1 MRVLLSD
8 QEKRSART
16 EIVYRGPL
24 IAPVNE
30 GQEVGFMRLTI
41 DGKVISRV
49 PLITGANV
57 STSPDMWRK
66 ALDSVMFMAF
76 GARSG
81 DAAWDFHHTGRR
93 GGRQEHPPARLAHHL
108 EAHGRRVVLTREP
121 GTPEVKRSGRSWS
134 LAISGAT
141 PLSEALLNN
150 AQRLEHLKKV
160 IRPALAAGSVV
171 ISDRFMDSTRVY
183 QGVVGGV
190 DARLIAALEDAVVA
204 QTRPDLTLIL
214 DACGNRPRPC
224 PRPPG

>member
-1 MRVLLSD
+1 M
-8 QEKRSART
+8 
-16 EIVYRGPL
+16 
-24 IAPVNE
+24 
-30 GQEVGFMRLTI
+30 GF
-41 DGKVISRV
+41 S
-49 PLITGANV
+49 
-57 STSPDMWRK
+57 SHWK
-66 ALDSVMFMAF
+66 A
-76 GARSG
+76 G
-81 DAAWDFHHTGRR
+81 R
-93 GGRQEHPPARLAHHL
+93 GGKSTHSARLAHHL

-121 GTPEVKRSGRSWS
+121 GGTPEGEAIRSLLVTGDQRRF
-134 LAISGAT
+134 T

-214 DACGNRPRPC
+214 DVPAEIGLARAHARQGEPDRFESRDLAFHEALRAGFLAIAANEPERCAVFDTNRDKEEVFAGILAKVESRLGD
-224 PRPPG
+224 RLYRT